1 MSDLIETEVKIRV
14 SSFAHVRNR
23 LIQLGAAQ
31 RGIHHL
37 SDTYVDCP
45 GTVSASIALRVR
57 ESVGEQGGDE
67 LTLKT
72 STGADPH
79 VTSRR
84 EVNVGLSDAAAM
96 REILSALGFRV
107 SAHIDKVREMFLLAD
122 LPVYLD
128 SVEGLGQF
136 VEIGAPVRPEGV
148 SNMRERIREAVQ
160 ALGLGEHVPASK
172 SYFEMKVESN
182 S

>member
-1 MSDLIETEVKIRV
+1 MIETETKIPVDDLTSVRKKLGKLEAVCQGRV
-14 SSFAHVRNR
+14 
-23 LIQLGAAQ
+23 
-31 RGIHHL
+31 HL
-37 SDTYVDCP
+37 ADTYFSSP
-45 GTVSASIALRVR
+45 GTRQADISVRVR
-57 ESVGEQGGDE
+57 DSTDQPNCAE
-67 LTLKT
+67 LTLKELP
-72 STGADPH
+72 GGDPH

-84 EVNVGLSDAAAM
+84 EINVGLSDAAAM